1 MRISRSLFK
10 WNYLKNQKYFLP
22 FFSIYGIYIKFETFS
37 RKGWSSDLIYFVNSK
52 MSKPWLNHSL
62 KSAVSEDPLTVNMFN
77 GPKHLWNL
85 HESTFIIFFPSLWGQ
100 IIWKMLLLL
109 KFEMIGVFVNTW
121 AADFKYPVPDCEN
134 LQFSFKCNYLKNKK
148 LFMSI
153 LCHLWNL
160 DQIWNIFKKM
170 KIVIAQVFLKLKT
183 VKDFV
188 RSLTKKCRLI
198 TSLDSQHVEVSQILV
213 RALLSYFS
221 INLRRNDLG
230 NIPSIW
236 SLKS

>member
-1 MRISRSLFK
+1 MVVRPNLFR
-10 WNYLKNQKYFLP
+10 
-22 FFSIYGIYIKFETFS
+22 KFQNV
-37 RKGWSSDLIYFVNSK
+37 KALVK
-52 MSKPWLNHSL
+52 
-62 KSAVSEDPLTVNMFN
+62 PLTKKCCFRRSFDSQHVQWSQTLVKSSWEHFY
-77 GPKHLWNL
+77 H
-85 HESTFIIFFPSLWGQ
+85 IFPSLWGQ

-170 KIVIAQVFLKLKT
+170 KIVIAQVFLKLNT

>member
-1 MRISRSLFK
+1 MVVRPNLFR
-10 WNYLKNQKYFLP
+10 
-22 FFSIYGIYIKFETFS
+22 KFQNV
-37 RKGWSSDLIYFVNSK
+37 KALVK
-52 MSKPWLNHSL
+52 
-62 KSAVSEDPLTVNMFN
+62 PLTKKCCFRRSFDSHHVQWSQTLVKSSWEHFY
-77 GPKHLWNL
+77 H
-85 HESTFIIFFPSLWGQ
+85 IFPSLWGQ

>member
-1 MRISRSLFK
+1 MVVRPNLFR
-10 WNYLKNQKYFLP
+10 
-22 FFSIYGIYIKFETFS
+22 KFQNV
-37 RKGWSSDLIYFVNSK
+37 KALVK
-52 MSKPWLNHSL
+52 
-62 KSAVSEDPLTVNMFN
+62 PLTKKCCFRRSFDSQHVQWSQTLVKSSWEHFY
-77 GPKHLWNL
+77 H
-85 HESTFIIFFPSLWGQ
+85 IFPSLWGQ

>member
-1 MRISRSLFK
+1 MVVRPNLFR
-10 WNYLKNQKYFLP
+10 
-22 FFSIYGIYIKFETFS
+22 KFQNV
-37 RKGWSSDLIYFVNSK
+37 KALVK
-52 MSKPWLNHSL
+52 
-62 KSAVSEDPLTVNMFN
+62 PLTKKCCFRRSFDSQHVQWSQTLVKSSWEHFY
-77 GPKHLWNL
+77 H
-85 HESTFIIFFPSLWGQ
+85 IFPSLWGQ

-170 KIVIAQVFLKLKT
+170 KIVIAQLFLKLKT

>member
-1 MRISRSLFK
+1 MVVRPNLFR
-10 WNYLKNQKYFLP
+10 
-22 FFSIYGIYIKFETFS
+22 TFQNV
-37 RKGWSSDLIYFVNSK
+37 KALVK
-52 MSKPWLNHSL
+52 
-62 KSAVSEDPLTVNMFN
+62 PLTKKCCFRRSFDSQHVQWSQTLVKSSWEHFY
-77 GPKHLWNL
+77 H
-85 HESTFIIFFPSLWGQ
+85 IFPSLWGQ

-221 INLRRNDLG
+221 INLTRNDLG

>member
-1 MRISRSLFK
+1 MVVRPNLFR
-10 WNYLKNQKYFLP
+10 
-22 FFSIYGIYIKFETFS
+22 KFQNV
-37 RKGWSSDLIYFVNSK
+37 KALVK
-52 MSKPWLNHSL
+52 
-62 KSAVSEDPLTVNMFN
+62 PLTKKCCFRRSFDSQHVQWSQTLVKSSWEHFY
-77 GPKHLWNL
+77 H
-85 HESTFIIFFPSLWGQ
+85 IFPSLWGQ

-198 TSLDSQHVEVSQILV
+198 TSLNSQHVEVSQILV

-221 INLRRNDLG
+221 INLTRNDLG

>member
-1 MRISRSLFK
+1 MVVRPNLFR
-10 WNYLKNQKYFLP
+10 
-22 FFSIYGIYIKFETFS
+22 KFQNV
-37 RKGWSSDLIYFVNSK
+37 KALVK
-52 MSKPWLNHSL
+52 
-62 KSAVSEDPLTVNMFN
+62 PLTKKCCFRRSFDSQHVQWSQTPVKSSWEHFY
-77 GPKHLWNL
+77 H
-85 HESTFIIFFPSLWGQ
+85 IFPSLWGQ

-198 TSLDSQHVEVSQILV
+198 TSLNSQHVEVSQILV

>member
-1 MRISRSLFK
+1 MVVRPNLFR
-10 WNYLKNQKYFLP
+10 
-22 FFSIYGIYIKFETFS
+22 KFQNV
-37 RKGWSSDLIYFVNSK
+37 KALVK
-52 MSKPWLNHSL
+52 
-62 KSAVSEDPLTVNMFN
+62 PLTKKCCFRRSFDSQHVQWSQTLVKSSWEHFY
-77 GPKHLWNL
+77 H
-85 HESTFIIFFPSLWGQ
+85 IFPSLWGQ

-221 INLRRNDLG
+221 INLTRNDLG